1 MAAHSPLV
9 AGCSPGNEPFKFLE
23 SDVPLGLSKVAADY
37 TLYAAH
43 GGNVIPPGVQ
53 LALERANF
61 GSASDAIQQNLDV
74 VVIHQLKWTSL
85 PKDRAVPVAVL
96 PRLPACLVVGGVEG
110 ERVR

>member
-43 GGNVIPPGVQ
+43 GGNVVPPGVQ
-53 LALERANF
+53 LALERAKPRMRSNKTLMLW
-61 GSASDAIQQNLDV
+61 SSI
-74 VVIHQLKWTSL
+74 SL
-85 PKDRAVPVAVL
+85 NG
-96 PRLPACLVVGGVEG
+96 PACQKIGRFRWPFSLAY
-110 ERVR
+110 RHASW